1 MDLPYFF
8 EKNIPHLQQSFYVSA
23 ETHKHCAQVLRMK
36 EGNNLLLTNGK
47 GILCNG
53 IITECNKKS
62 TLVKIIQLTEI
73 PQPEKKITIALSLL
87 KNTARFEWF
96 LEKATEL
103 GIYEIIPLLCKR
115 TEKQHFR
122 QERMQ
127 QITIAAMLQSKQ
139 CWLPVLQMPTPFQD
153 VLLQQQKCKLIAH
166 CYTAKKLNIQN
177 FSSEKEICIL
187 IGPEG
192 DFTEE
197 EVAEATQ
204 KQYMPITLGN
214 TRLRT
219 ETAGIVAATLS
230 ILN

>member
-1 MDLPYFF
+1 MELPYFF
-8 EKNIPHLQQSFYVSA
+8 EQVLPNQHEIFCVST

-36 EGNNLLLTNGK
+36 QGDVLLLTNGQ
-47 GILCNG
+47 GVLCNG
-53 IITECNKKS
+53 MITETDKKN
-62 TLVKIIQLTEI
+62 TLVSITAHTQL
-73 PQPEKKITIALSLL
+73 PQSERKVTVGLSLL

-103 GIYEIIPLLCKR
+103 GVQEIIPLLCKR

-122 QERMQ
+122 YERMQ

-139 CWLPVLQMPTPFQD
+139 CWLPVLQQPTT
-153 VLLQQQKCKLIAH
+153 VGNVLQQQNNCKLIAH
-166 CYTAKKLNIQN
+166 CYTAQKQHIQT
-177 FSSEKEICIL
+177 FSTEKEICIL

-197 EVAEATQ
+197 EVAAAIQ
-204 KQYMPITLGN
+204 QQYIPVTLGN